1 MELTETQS
9 ALIQLLKLLN
19 IEEKAI
25 ITILLALQEE
35 KQMLK
40 MIDYIDNHR
49 NATQQEI
56 TEQLLKI
63 MKK

>member
-40 MIDYIDNHR
+40 ILRHLKK
-49 NATQQEI
+49 QQ
-56 TEQLLKI
+56 QN
-63 MKK
+63 